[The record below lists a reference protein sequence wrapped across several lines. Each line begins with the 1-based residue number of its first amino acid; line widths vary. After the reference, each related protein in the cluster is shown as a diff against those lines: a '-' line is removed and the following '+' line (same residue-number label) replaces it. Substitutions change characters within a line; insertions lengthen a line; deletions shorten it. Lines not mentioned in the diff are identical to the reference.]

1 VPDVSPHASALKS
14 NCLKNEIQA
23 ATVKLPRP
31 IRSTPKVIG
40 FACALLFGAAAVASV
55 STVNDSSRLD
65 VAAAEFKPYLL
76 DRVTLCLAAVI
87 RMRDRVA
94 AHDLAAAQEAWLAAR
109 SGWEGSEVITNEF
122 FPNLDREIDAWPD
135 ARTGFHSIEARLFGA
150 HDIRVL
156 PAAEQL
162 VANLT
167 DFKRQLQAVHLT
179 AQGLLNGSARLL
191 FEIGESK
198 AEGGES
204 PFSGNS
210 LSEMR
215 NNIDSV
221 DQAFQRVFASA
232 AGKRNPTLA
241 KQFAADLKTMR
252 EVLSVPTLQD
262 LDQARLRDLSETLV
276 SDLVEVGR
284 ACGLES
290 PPLGN

>member
-1 VPDVSPHASALKS
+1 M
-14 NCLKNEIQA
+14 
-23 ATVKLPRP
+23 KLPRP
-31 IRSTPKVIG
+31 TRLIPKVTG
-40 FACALLFGAAAVASV
+40 FACALLFGVTAIASVAPV

-65 VAAAEFKPYLL
+65 VAAAGFKPYLL
-76 DRVTLCLAAVI
+76 DRVNMCLTAVI

-167 DFKRQLQAVHLT
+167 DFKQQLQAVHLT

-210 LSEMR
+210 LNEMR
-215 NNIDSV
+215 NNMDSV
-221 DQAFQRVFASA
+221 AQAFQRVFASA
-232 AGKRNPTLA
+232 AAKRNPALA

-262 LDQARLRDLSETLV
+262 LDQVRLRDMSETLV

-290 PPLGN
+290 PRLGN